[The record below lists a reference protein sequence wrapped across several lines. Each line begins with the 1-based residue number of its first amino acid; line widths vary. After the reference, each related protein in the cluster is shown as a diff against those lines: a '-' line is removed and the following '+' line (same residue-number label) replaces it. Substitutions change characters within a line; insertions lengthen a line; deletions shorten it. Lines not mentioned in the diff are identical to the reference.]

1 MERGR
6 FDESLVQS
14 KLLLELDPVSP
25 TPIGHLAHHYRA
37 ARQWDLAIAEY
48 EKELAMDPTHT
59 DEYGEMGEAYVGKR
73 MFPEAIRELSRAVEM
88 SRSGTQYPYYL
99 ARLGYARAQAG
110 EIVASRKLLTELP
123 SADLNDLAC
132 LYAGLGDRD
141 KSIDLLNE
149 SFRRHTFPLDAGYS
163 VEFDHLRSDPRF
175 IELLHR
181 VGLR

>member
-1 MERGR
+1 
-6 FDESLVQS
+6 
-14 KLLLELDPVSP
+14 
-25 TPIGHLAHHYRA
+25 
-37 ARQWDLAIAEY
+37 
-48 EKELAMDPTHT
+48 MDPTHT

-110 EIVASRKLLTELP
+110 DIAASRKILTELP
-123 SADLNDLAC
+123 SANLNDLAC
-132 LYAGLGDRD
+132 LYAGLGYRD

-149 SFRRHTFPLDAGYS
+149 SFRRHTFPLDAGYA
-163 VEFDHLRSDPRF
+163 VEFDPLRSDPRF